1 MSTSEAREAEFRAKI
16 RAGQMESVGRVILFS
31 DIPHPDDNGRY
42 WKVYPAEQITNLT
55 GTHVR
60 PYRAATHQERCQRLN
75 LKYKSGTCW
84 TSRIFA
90 RVSSG
95 KE

>member
-42 WKVYPAEQITNLT
+42 WKVYPAPLREVEAMTMMA
-55 GTHVR
+55 R
-60 PYRAATHQERCQRLN
+60 RRRRAESQR
-75 LKYKSGTCW
+75 
-84 TSRIFA
+84 
-90 RVSSG
+90 
-95 KE
+95 